1 MTKRTQIIVG
11 VAILLFGL
19 AALLAT
25 VYKIN
30 IWALCW
36 GIGLILL
43 GVMILMRPRLTTPG
57 SRAKFWFIAD
67 FNRSGDWQVQ
77 NEEIWTFV
85 SDGKFDLT
93 SANLPAGE
101 TKIRIVAF
109 VSDSVLIVP
118 EDVGISI
125 SLTSFYNEVRFLGDR
140 VDSFVAPLTQA
151 SDGYDLAERKILLET
166 VCYFSEVKIRRA
178 SL

>member
-1 MTKRTQIIVG
+1 MTKRTQIIIG

-25 VYKIN
+25 TFNID

-43 GVMILMRPRLTTPG
+43 GILILLRPRFSTPG
-57 SRAKFWFIAD
+57 SQARFRFIAD
-67 FNRSGDWQVQ
+67 FSRTGDWQVQ
-77 NEEIWTFV
+77 EEELWTFV

-93 SANLPAGE
+93 SAQISAGE

-109 VSDSVLIVP
+109 VSDTILIVP
-118 EDVGISI
+118 DGVGVSI
-125 SLTSFYNEVRFLGDR
+125 SLTSFYNEVKFLEDR
-140 VDSFVAPLTQA
+140 EDSFVTPLILA
-151 SDGYDLAERKILLET
+151 SEDYELAERKILLET
-166 VCYFSEVKIRRA
+166 VCFFSEVKVRRA
-178 SL
+178 PA

>member
-1 MTKRTQIIVG
+1 MTKRTQIIIG
-11 VAILLFGL
+11 VVILLFGL

-25 VYKIN
+25 IFNIN

-36 GIGLILL
+36 GVGLILL
-43 GVMILMRPRLTTPG
+43 GILILLRPRLSTPG
-57 SRAKFWFIAD
+57 SQAKFRFIAD
-67 FNRSGDWQVQ
+67 FSRKGEWQVCD
-77 NEEIWTFV
+77 EELWTFV

-93 SANLPAGE
+93 SAQIPNGE

-125 SLTSFYNEVRFLGDR
+125 SLTSFYNEVRFLDDSA
-140 VDSFVAPLTQA
+140 DSFVTPITL
-151 SDGYDLAERKILLET
+151 SSEGYELADRKILLET
-166 VCYFSEVKIRRA
+166 VCFFSEVKVRRA
-178 SL
+178 AA